1 MTNVLSRGS
10 RLVALMG
17 AVLVAL
23 GVHGTLLAGF
33 EHLADNGS
41 QHAELLAIVSLAAK
55 TNHLANGLQV
65 PLDAVFDKSRPV

>member
-41 QHAELLAIVSLAAK
+41 QHAELLARCCATPNVSAR
-55 TNHLANGLQV
+55 
-65 PLDAVFDKSRPV
+65 SC